1 MWLAY
6 NAFILWNFTY
16 DLSFHNKIIDIKK
29 KESGGKKQYQQTKC
43 VLSLHLNHWLFFNYF
58 QIRLK
63 IRRLTVQYCT
73 VKYLKVT

>member
-6 NAFILWNFTY
+6 NALILWNLTY
-16 DLSFHNKIIDIKK
+16 DLSFHNKIIGIKK
-29 KESGGKKQYQQTKC
+29 KNWEAKNSINKQN

-58 QIRLK
+58 QFRLK
-63 IRRLTVQYCT
+63 IRRFTVQYST

>member
-6 NAFILWNFTY
+6 NAFILWNLTY

-43 VLSLHLNHWLFFNYF
+43 VLSLHLNHWLFLITFNLDWKLEDL
-58 QIRLK
+58 QCSI
-63 IRRLTVQYCT
+63 VQ
-73 VKYLKVT
+73 LNI